1 MTGLKCIH
9 LTVLRLLL
17 CPLKEYHCL
26 WSAYIQDIT
35 FMISTLPL
43 QQESAAMRLR
53 GEGAKACLGYILV
66 IQPLFLERSF
76 QRNIFL
82 QNSDFLNETTAG

>member
-1 MTGLKCIH
+1 MTGLKCIR
-9 LTVLRLLL
+9 LTVPRLLL
-17 CPLKEYHCL
+17 SPLSECHCL

-53 GEGAKACLGYILV
+53 GEGAKAFLEYILA
-66 IQPLFLERSF
+66 IQPVS
-76 QRNIFL
+76 
-82 QNSDFLNETTAG
+82 